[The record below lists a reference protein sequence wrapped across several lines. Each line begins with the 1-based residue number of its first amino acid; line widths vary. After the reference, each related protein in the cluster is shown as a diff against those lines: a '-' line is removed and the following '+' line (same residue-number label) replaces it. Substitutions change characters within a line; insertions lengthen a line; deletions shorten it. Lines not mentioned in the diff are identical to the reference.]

1 MTYATN
7 VRELRDPKVL
17 PKELRQIADPLPA
30 GEVKDIIQHAADELE
45 RMQRDEVR
53 EPRTAAGSLD

>member
-1 MTYATN
+1 MIYATN

-17 PKELRQIADPLPA
+17 PKELRKIADPLAA
-30 GEVKDIIQHAADELE
+30 GEVKDILQHAADELE
-45 RMQRDEVR
+45 KMQRAENW